1 MHVCK
6 PILVFCLLLTLCLLV
21 LRPGVAAEVLRICAD
36 PDNLPFTND
45 NPAEPGLY
53 VELAEMIAVRLGMS
67 TEYTWWRSYF
77 GKRTVRNTLLSDQC
91 DAYFALPYDKGFMGK
106 SVALTQPFL
115 GVGYAL
121 VVPTAFALERLDDL
135 RGKTVGVQFA
145 TPPQI
150 ILAERADMQMVTFRS
165 AEEVMEALAR
175 REVETAF
182 VWGPM
187 AGYYNKKHLGETF
200 QVVPV
205 AGPGL
210 QWQMAIGVKRGNE
223 ALKTR
228 LEREI
233 EPLAPAINKLAE
245 KYGFP
250 LDPPRHLGQLT
261 QEMPSAPQSSTV
273 AQSGQTNPFKGDPS
287 LLAAGR
293 SLFNQH
299 CSHCHSANAT
309 NPEPSTDLRRLKLR
323 YGERADEIF
332 YATVTQGRPK
342 AGMPSWREVLSDEVI
357 WKMKTFL
364 DSVQKE
370 P

>member
-1 MHVCK
+1 MFK
-6 PILVFCLLLTLCLLV
+6 TILVFCILFALLLLV
-21 LRPGVAAEVLRICAD
+21 PQSDVAAEVLRVCAD

-53 VELAEMIAVRLGMS
+53 VELAEMIAVRLGVS

-106 SVALTQPFL
+106 SVGLTQPFL

-121 VVPTAFALERLDDL
+121 VVPTSLVFERLDDL
-135 RGKTVGVQFA
+135 RGRTVGVQFA
-145 TPPQI
+145 TPPQV

-182 VWGPM
+182 VWGPT

-210 QWQMAIGVKRGNE
+210 QWQVAIGVKRSNE
-223 ALKTR
+223 ALRTR
-228 LEREI
+228 LEHEFK
-233 EPLAPAINKLAE
+233 PLAPAITKLAE

-250 LDPPRHLGQLT
+250 LDPPRGLEQLT
-261 QEMPSAPQSSTV
+261 RERSEA
-273 AQSGQTNPFKGDPS
+273 AQVLGASKSGQTNPFNSAPA
-287 LLAAGR
+287 LIAAGR

-299 CSHCHSANAT
+299 CSHCHSTDAM

-323 YGERADEIF
+323 YGERVDEVF
-332 YATVTQGRPK
+332 YATVTQGRPN

-357 WKMKTFL
+357 WKMQTFL
-364 DSVQKE
+364 NSVQKE

>member
-1 MHVCK
+1 MFK
-6 PILVFCLLLTLCLLV
+6 TILVFCIIFTLWLLV
-21 LRPGVAAEVLRICAD
+21 PRPGVAAEVLRVCAD

-53 VELAEMIAVRLGMS
+53 VELAEMIAVRLGVS

-91 DAYFALPYDKGFMGK
+91 DAYFALPYAKGFMGK

-121 VVPTAFALERLDDL
+121 VVPASLALERLDNL

-150 ILAERADMQMVTFRS
+150 VLAERADMQMVTFRS

-182 VWGPM
+182 VWGPT
-187 AGYYNKKHLGETF
+187 AGYYNKKHLGESF

-210 QWQMAIGVKRGNE
+210 QWQVAIGVKRGNE
-223 ALKTR
+223 ALRTR
-228 LEREI
+228 LEREL
-233 EPLAPAINKLAE
+233 EPLAPAIAKLAE

-250 LDPPRHLGQLT
+250 LDPPRDLGQLT
-261 QEMPSAPQSSTV
+261 QERPSTSQVSAVSQSE
-273 AQSGQTNPFKGDPS
+273 QTNPFNSAPV
-287 LLAAGR
+287 LIAAGR

-299 CSHCHSANAT
+299 CSHCHSPDAM
-309 NPEPSTDLRRLKLR
+309 NPEPRTDLRRLKLR

-332 YATVTQGRPK
+332 YATVTQGRPN

-364 DSVQKE
+364 NSVQKE